1 MSKRQNR
8 ELKSIKGKRVQFP
21 IMTNYKVIKKI
32 IITNYKSSTKKI
44 TNHHFLPLQPYQHS
58 KIILSPSYFICPLF
72 YFEMSQNIVL
82 FLKIKVINLLMFLL
96 YPYLLMFLLIIQF
109 FDKFI

>member
-32 IITNYKSSTKKI
+32 IISNYKSSTKKI

-58 KIILSPSYFICPLF
+58 KIITPSSYFVYPLLHF
-72 YFEMSQNIVL
+72 G
-82 FLKIKVINLLMFLL
+82 MF
-96 YPYLLMFLLIIQF
+96 
-109 FDKFI
+109 